1 MNRLLKRAL
10 KKEAKKYLTEEQQK
24 ELKKA
29 KSVLDLS
36 DDTMNEID
44 NLCLGFAAEVVRCFE

>member
-44 NLCLGFAAEVVRCFE
+44 NLCLGFAAEIVRCFE